1 MNTKLQMAGIA
12 WIVFHMIITFVVI
25 WRWNKKAATQLETII
40 TNAMFVAWIFMCC
53 YIITQAIW

>member
-1 MNTKLQMAGIA
+1 MNAKLQMAGIA

-40 TNAMFVAWIFMCC
+40 TNAMFVAWIFM
-53 YIITQAIW
+53 